1 MLYHP
6 ELGEK
11 PAVRLFY
18 THHVHGGT
26 YSVGWRESDDEKAR
40 ATLKAL
46 RIRAKYGK
54 DPEREQ
60 PGDWSLATRLC
71 VPVFHILVTPLAH
84 RKLMDGDL
92 CACETLLD

>member
-6 ELGEK
+6 ELNEK
-11 PAVRLFY
+11 PAERLFY
-18 THHVHGGT
+18 TNHVYGGT
-26 YSVGWRESDDEKAR
+26 YSVNWRESDDEKAR

-54 DPEREQ
+54 EPERET
-60 PGDWSLATRLC
+60 PGNWSFATQLG
-71 VPVFHILVTPLAH
+71 VPVFHILVTALAH